1 MVAMMTTAMRMIV
14 LTMTETMTIATT
26 MIATMMIVMT
36 AIGTAMKA
44 TTMIVMTMNDSNYN
58 DGNEDNSNE
67 HCHQKQPHKHPVS
80 LINDIENW
88 PSHNCKQLPNLAHG
102 RKTHQ
107 PWYHWQPQHPYLFLC
122 HSCKLDAS
130 TLHLNWPRHNAKW
143 SLDPSSMHHLH
154 AKPLFSTAGVNL
166 ALTAVPYQPWQS
178 TIVSCRRQPPPSLSA
193 PLPTTHQ
200 YTTTTTTQ
208 PTIKPK
214 NNKNDDYTIT

>member
-1 MVAMMTTAMRMIV
+1 MIATMTMMMVAMMTTAMRMIV

-67 HCHQKQPHKHPVS
+67 HCHQKS
-80 LINDIENW
+80 SFLINDIENW

-130 TLHLNWPRHNAKW
+130 TLHLN
-143 SLDPSSMHHLH
+143 
-154 AKPLFSTAGVNL
+154 
-166 ALTAVPYQPWQS
+166 
-178 TIVSCRRQPPPSLSA
+178 
-193 PLPTTHQ
+193 
-200 YTTTTTTQ
+200 
-208 PTIKPK
+208 
-214 NNKNDDYTIT
+214 